1 MMTANGA
8 IVFSLKTSK
17 DLMHRFVEDLRPE
30 EYLHRP
36 APKANCVA
44 WLLGHLIL
52 TERRALANLGV
63 PQGEMPQLPEG
74 FEKRFARDEA
84 APGAADFGDVTPL
97 LPLWER
103 HRQML
108 IDKVSAATAEQLDR
122 PLEKQHPRFSKAGE
136 MAAFMAQHAM
146 LHTGQISTIRR
157 SLGKPPVM

>member
-1 MMTANGA
+1 MMR
-8 IVFSLKTSK
+8 
-17 DLMHRFVEDLRPE
+17 RFVEDLRPE

-36 APKANCVA
+36 TANANCVA
-44 WLLGHLIL
+44 WLLGHLTL
-52 TERRALANLGV
+52 TERRALAALGV
-63 PQGEMPQLPEG
+63 PPGEVPELPEG
-74 FEKRFARDEA
+74 FEKRFSRDETAPA
-84 APGAADFGDVTPL
+84 AAEFGDVSRL

-122 PLEKQHPRFSKAGE
+122 PLDKPHPRFSNAGE